1 MAKKVISLYRSN
13 GLKTK
18 VEKLQPPEQ
27 IISAEVTE
35 KLNDSLTLSMVC
47 VCTEYNVKYLTIG
60 NTIMCNKDTLSDG
73 SEFTFE
79 IYDVKY
85 SIDGRIT
92 VMAEHVSSRLRNI
105 YVQPI
110 TKAFS
115 AYQLSR
121 ILSGDASGNPPY
133 MLINRNHY
141 NHAGSPIII
150 EIPYEMD
157 DVINGKVMTDSI
169 KSISDI
175 MAGSSGSI
183 LDVCGGGF
191 WEHTDDFEMTFRKEN
206 YYSQDSEYQLAP
218 IVYSHNMSGFNREID
233 MDNAKSNQ
241 VLFWKKEVDG
251 VVEYA
256 WACNRKFDDE
266 YYMQASQLVD
276 LSSKFETKPTEAQ
289 LIAAAPAVSTSPEVT
304 TTCSV
309 TNYENRNAVCGKK
322 VRVIFPKFN
331 VNEELQ
337 IVETVYNV
345 LTDNYKSI
353 KLGTSKKTLSKT
365 IAEIAGKTGTNVY

>member
-1 MAKKVISLYRSN
+1 MAKKIISLYRSN

-60 NTIMCNKDTLSDG
+60 NTIMCNKDTLYNG

-92 VMAEHVSSRLRNI
+92 VMAEHISSRLRNI

-115 AYQLSR
+115 AYELSC
-121 ILSGDASGNPPY
+121 ILSGDITRLNPPY
-133 MLINRNHY
+133 MLINRKY
-141 NHAGSPIII
+141 PEGSPIII
-150 EIPYEMD
+150 EIPHEMN

-191 WEHTDDFEMTFRKEN
+191 WEHTGDFGMTFRKEN
-206 YYSQDSEYQLAP
+206 YYSQDSEHQLAP
-218 IVYSHNMSGFNREID
+218 IVYSYNMSGFNREID

-251 VVEYA
+251 VVEHV

-309 TNYENRNAVCGKK
+309 TNYEDKKAVCGKK
-322 VRVIFPKFN
+322 VRVIFPKFS
-331 VNEELQ
+331 VNEEMQ

-353 KLGTSKKTLSKT
+353 KLGTSKKTL
-365 IAEIAGKTGTNVY
+365 

>member
-1 MAKKVISLYRSN
+1 MAKKIIDLYK
-13 GLKTK
+13 GTGAKWK
-18 VEKLQPPEQ
+18 AEKLQSPEQ

-47 VCTEYNVKYLTIG
+47 VCTDYNAKYLTVG
-60 NTIMCNKDTLSDG
+60 NMLVCNKDTLYWG
-73 SEFTFE
+73 SSFTFE

-92 VMAEHVSSRLRNI
+92 IKAEHISSRLRYI

-110 TKAFS
+110 TQAPLSAFL
-115 AYQLSR
+115 AYM
-121 ILSGDASGNPPY
+121 LSGDETSGCPY
-133 MLINRNHY
+133 MLINRT
-141 NHAGSPIII
+141 GFSPVRIKISD
-150 EIPYEMD
+150 EISA
-157 DVINGKVMTDSI
+157 VVNKKITTDSI

-183 LDVCGGGF
+183 LDVCGSGF
-191 WEHTDDFEMTFRKEN
+191 WEHTGNAEMTFRKEN
-206 YYSQDSEYQLAP
+206 YYSQNGKKQLTP
-218 IVYSHNMSGFNREID
+218 IVYSYNMSDFKREID

-241 VLFWKKEVDG
+241 VLFWKKEIDG
-251 VVEYA
+251 VVEQV

-276 LSSKFETKPTEAQ
+276 LSSKFDTKPTEAQ
-289 LIAAAPAVSTSPEVT
+289 LIAAAPTVSTSPEVT

-309 TNYENRNAVCGKK
+309 ANYEDKSAVCGKK
-322 VRVIFPKFN
+322 VRVIYPKFN
-331 VNEELQ
+331 VNEEMQ
-337 IVETVYNV
+337 IVETNYNV
-345 LTDNYKSI
+345 LTDAYNSI

-365 IAEIAGKTGTNVY
+365 IAEITGKTGTNVY

>member
-1 MAKKVISLYRSN
+1 MAKKIISLYRSN

-60 NTIMCNKDTLSDG
+60 NTIMCNKDALHDG
-73 SEFTFE
+73 LGFTFE

-121 ILSGDASGNPPY
+121 ILSGYTGGNPPY

-206 YYSQDSEYQLAP
+206 YYSQDSKYQLAP
-218 IVYSHNMSGFNREID
+218 IVYSYNMSGFNREID

-309 TNYENRNAVCGKK
+309 TNYEDKSAVCGKK

>member
-1 MAKKVISLYRSN
+1 MAKKIISLYRSN

-18 VEKLQPPEQ
+18 VEKLRTPEQ

-60 NTIMCNKDTLSDG
+60 NTITCNKDTLYNG
-73 SEFTFE
+73 LTFTFE

-85 SIDGRIT
+85 SIDGKIT
-92 VMAEHVSSRLRNI
+92 VMAEHISSRLRNI

-110 TKAFS
+110 TEAFS
-115 AYQLSR
+115 AYELSN
-121 ILSGDASGNPPY
+121 ILSGYTGGNPPY
-133 MLINRNHY
+133 MLINRKKTMR
-141 NHAGSPIII
+141 SPIII
-150 EIPYEMD
+150 RIPYEMD

-191 WEHTDDFEMTFRKEN
+191 WEHTGDFEMTFRKEN
-206 YYSQDSEYQLAP
+206 YYSQDSKHQLAP
-218 IVYSHNMSGFNREID
+218 IVYSYNMSDFNREID

-251 VVEYA
+251 VVEYV

-304 TTCSV
+304 ITCSV
-309 TNYENRNAVCGKK
+309 TSYEDKKAVCGKK

-331 VNEELQ
+331 VNEEMK

-365 IAEIAGKTGTNVY
+365 IAEITGKTGTNVY

>member
-60 NTIMCNKDTLSDG
+60 NTIMCNKDTLSYG

-92 VMAEHVSSRLRNI
+92 VKAEHISSRLRNI

-115 AYQLSR
+115 AYELSK
-121 ILSGDASGNPPY
+121 ILSGSEESGTPY

-157 DVINGKVMTDSI
+157 DVIHGKVMTDSI

-206 YYSQDSEYQLAP
+206 YYSQDSKYQLAP
-218 IVYSHNMSGFNREID
+218 IVYSYNMSGFNREID

-309 TNYENRNAVCGKK
+309 TNYEDKSAVCGKK

-331 VNEELQ
+331 VNEEVQ

>member
-13 GLKTK
+13 GLKTR

-60 NTIMCNKDTLSDG
+60 NTIMCNKDTLHDG
-73 SEFTFE
+73 SGFTFE

-92 VMAEHVSSRLRNI
+92 VMAEHISSRLRNI

-110 TKAFS
+110 TKPFS
-115 AYQLSR
+115 SYELSR
-121 ILSGDASGNPPY
+121 ILSGDESGKFPH

-150 EIPYEMD
+150 EID

-191 WEHTDDFEMTFRKEN
+191 WEHTDDFQMTFRKEN
-206 YYSQDSEYQLAP
+206 YYSQDSEHQLAP
-218 IVYSHNMSGFNREID
+218 IVYSYNMSGFNREID

-251 VVEYA
+251 VVEHV

-309 TNYENRNAVCGKK
+309 TNYEDGKAVCGKK

>member
-13 GLKTK
+13 GLNTR

-60 NTIMCNKDTLSDG
+60 NTIMCNKDTLYNG
-73 SEFTFE
+73 SRFTFE

-92 VMAEHVSSRLRNI
+92 VMAEHISSRLRNI

-115 AYQLSR
+115 AYELSN
-121 ILSGDASGNPPY
+121 ILSGESPY
-133 MLINRNHY
+133 MLINREFRI
-141 NHAGSPIII
+141 GSPIEIR
-150 EIPYEMD
+150 IPYEMD

-191 WEHTDDFEMTFRKEN
+191 WEHTADFLMTFRKEN
-206 YYSQDSEYQLAP
+206 YYSQDSEHQLAP
-218 IVYSHNMSGFNREID
+218 IVYSYNMSGFNREID

-251 VVEYA
+251 VVEHV

-304 TTCSV
+304 TTCSI
-309 TNYENRNAVCGKK
+309 TNYEDKKAVCGKK

-331 VNEELQ
+331 VNEEMK

>member
-73 SEFTFE
+73 LTFTFE

-110 TKAFS
+110 TEAFS
-115 AYQLSR
+115 AYELSK
-121 ILSGDASGNPPY
+121 ILSGSEEGGSPY
-133 MLINRNHY
+133 MLINRKPHTF
-141 NHAGSPIII
+141 SPIII
-150 EIPYEMD
+150 QID
-157 DVINGKVMTDSI
+157 DVIHGKVMTDSI

-191 WEHTDDFEMTFRKEN
+191 WEHTGDFEMTFRNEN
-206 YYSQDSEYQLAP
+206 YYSQDSEHQLAP
-218 IVYSHNMSGFNREID
+218 IVYSYNMSGFNREID

-251 VVEYA
+251 VVEHV

-309 TNYENRNAVCGKK
+309 TNYEDKGAVCGKK

-331 VNEELQ
+331 VNEEMR

>member
-1 MAKKVISLYRSN
+1 MAKKIISLYRSN

-60 NTIMCNKDTLSDG
+60 NTIMCNKDTLFDG
-73 SEFTFE
+73 SRFTFE

-92 VMAEHVSSRLRNI
+92 VMAEHISSRLRNI

-110 TKAFS
+110 TKPFS
-115 AYQLSR
+115 AYQLSC
-121 ILSGDASGNPPY
+121 ILSGDTARENPPY
-133 MLINRNHY
+133 MLINRKPRE
-141 NHAGSPIII
+141 GSPIII

-191 WEHTDDFEMTFRKEN
+191 WEHTGDFKMTFRKEN

-218 IVYSHNMSGFNREID
+218 IVYSYNMSGFNREID

-251 VVEYA
+251 VVEHV

-289 LIAAAPAVSTSPEVT
+289 LIAAAPTVSTSPEVT

>member
-1 MAKKVISLYRSN
+1 MAKKVISLYRGN
-13 GLKTK
+13 GLKAK
-18 VEKLQPPEQ
+18 VDELQSPEQ

-47 VCTEYNVKYLTIG
+47 VCTDYNAKCLTVG
-60 NTIMCNKDTLSDG
+60 NMLVCNKDTLYYG
-73 SEFTFE
+73 KEFTFE

-92 VMAEHVSSRLRNI
+92 IKAEHISSRLRYI

-110 TKAFS
+110 TKALS
-115 AYQLSR
+115 AYELSCV
-121 ILSGDASGNPPY
+121 LSGDED
-133 MLINRNHY
+133 MLINRTNGY
-141 NHAGSPIII
+141 MIRIQIS
-150 EIPYEMD
+150 YEMA
-157 DVINGKVMTDSI
+157 DVINGKVRTDSI

-191 WEHTDDFEMTFRKEN
+191 WEHTGDFEMTFREKN
-206 YYSQDSEYQLAP
+206 YWSQADKNQLVP
-218 IVYSHNMSGFNREID
+218 IVYSYNMSDFKREID

-241 VLFWKKEVDG
+241 VLFWKKEIDG
-251 VVEYA
+251 VVEQV
-256 WACNRKFDDE
+256 WACNRKFDDK
-266 YYMQASQLVD
+266 YFMQASQLVD

-289 LIAAAPAVSTSPEVT
+289 LIAAAPTVSTSPEVI

-309 TNYENRNAVCGKK
+309 VNYEDKSAVCGKN
-322 VRVIFPKFN
+322 VRVIYPKFN
-331 VNEELQ
+331 VNEEMQ

-345 LTDNYKSI
+345 LTDAYNSI
-353 KLGTSKKTLSKT
+353 KLGTSKKTLSRT

>member
-1 MAKKVISLYRSN
+1 MAKKIISLYRSN
-13 GLKTK
+13 GLETK

-47 VCTEYNVKYLTIG
+47 VCTEHNVKYLTIG
-60 NTIMCNKDTLSDG
+60 NTIMCNKDTLFNG

-115 AYQLSR
+115 AYELSN
-121 ILSGDASGNPPY
+121 ILSGSRESGTPY
-133 MLINRNHY
+133 MLINQNHY
-141 NHAGSPIII
+141 NHAWSPIII
-150 EIPYEMD
+150 KIPYEMD

-183 LDVCGGGF
+183 LDVFGGGF
-191 WEHTDDFEMTFRKEN
+191 WEHTGDFKMTFRKEN
-206 YYSQDSEYQLAP
+206 YYSQDSEHQLAP
-218 IVYSHNMSGFNREID
+218 IVYSYNMSGFNREID

-251 VVEYA
+251 VVEHV

-309 TNYENRNAVCGKK
+309 TNYEDKKAVCGKK

>member
-13 GLKTK
+13 GLKTR

-60 NTIMCNKDTLSDG
+60 NTIMCNKDTLH
-73 SEFTFE
+73 EAFTFE

-110 TKAFS
+110 TKPFS
-115 AYQLSR
+115 AYQLSL
-121 ILSGDASGNPPY
+121 ILSGDTTWENPPY
-133 MLINRNHY
+133 MLINRKY
-141 NHAGSPIII
+141 LEGSPIII
-150 EIPYEMD
+150 EIPYEKD

-191 WEHTDDFEMTFRKEN
+191 WEHTGDFKMTFRKEN
-206 YYSQDSEYQLAP
+206 YYSQDSEHQLAP

-251 VVEYA
+251 VVEHV
-256 WACNRKFDDE
+256 WACNRKFDDK

-289 LIAAAPAVSTSPEVT
+289 LIAAAPTVSTSPEVT

-309 TNYENRNAVCGKK
+309 TNYEDKKAACGKK
-322 VRVIFPKFN
+322 VHVIFPKFN
-331 VNEELQ
+331 VNEEMQ

-365 IAEIAGKTGTNVY
+365 IAEIVGKTGTNVY

>member
-1 MAKKVISLYRSN
+1 MGKKVISLYRSN
-13 GLKTK
+13 GLKAK
-18 VEKLQPPEQ
+18 VDELQPPEQ

-47 VCTEYNVKYLTIG
+47 VCTDYNAKYLTVG
-60 NTIMCNKDTLSDG
+60 NMLVCNKDTLYSG
-73 SEFTFE
+73 SSFTFE

-92 VMAEHVSSRLRNI
+92 IKAEHISSRLRYI

-115 AYQLSR
+115 AYQLSC
-121 ILSGDASGNPPY
+121 ILSGYTGGNPPY
-133 MLINRNHY
+133 MLINRKY
-141 NHAGSPIII
+141 PEGSPIII
-150 EIPYEMD
+150 EID

-191 WEHTDDFEMTFRKEN
+191 WEHTTDFKMTFREKN
-206 YYSQDSEYQLAP
+206 YWSQADKNQLAP
-218 IVYSHNMSGFNREID
+218 IVYSYNMSDFKREID

-241 VLFWKKEVDG
+241 VLFWKKEIDG
-251 VVEYA
+251 VVEQV

-276 LSSKFETKPTEAQ
+276 LSSKFDTKPTEAQ
-289 LIAAAPAVSTSPEVT
+289 LIAAAPTVSTSPEVT

-309 TNYENRNAVCGKK
+309 ANYEDKSAVCGKK
-322 VRVIFPKFN
+322 VRVIYPKFN
-331 VNEELQ
+331 VNEEMQ
-337 IVETVYNV
+337 IVETNYNV
-345 LTDNYKSI
+345 LTDAYNSI
-353 KLGTSKKTLSKT
+353 KLGTSKKTLSRT
-365 IAEIAGKTGTNVY
+365 IAEIACKTGTNVY

>member
-1 MAKKVISLYRSN
+1 MAKKIISLYRSN

-60 NTIMCNKDTLSDG
+60 NTIMCNKDTLFNG
-73 SEFTFE
+73 SRFTFE

-92 VMAEHVSSRLRNI
+92 VMAEHISSRLRNI

-110 TKAFS
+110 TKPFS
-115 AYQLSR
+115 VYQLSR
-121 ILSGDASGNPPY
+121 ILSGDTTRENPPY
-133 MLINRNHY
+133 MLINRKY
-141 NHAGSPIII
+141 LKGSPIII
-150 EIPYEMD
+150 EISYEMA

-191 WEHTDDFEMTFRKEN
+191 WEHTGDFKMTFRKEN
-206 YYSQDSEYQLAP
+206 YYSQDSEHQLAP
-218 IVYSHNMSGFNREID
+218 IVYSYNMSGFNREID

-251 VVEYA
+251 VVEHV

-309 TNYENRNAVCGKK
+309 TNYEDKNAVCGKK

-331 VNEELQ
+331 VNEEMQ

>member
-1 MAKKVISLYRSN
+1 MAKKIIDLYKST
-13 GLKTK
+13 GAKWKT
-18 VEKLQPPEQ
+18 EILQPPEQ
-27 IISAEVTE
+27 IISVEVTE
-35 KLNDSLTLSMVC
+35 KINYSLALSMVC
-47 VCTEYNVKYLTIG
+47 VCTDYNAKYLTVG
-60 NTIMCNKDTLSDG
+60 NMLVCNKDTLYSG
-73 SEFTFE
+73 SSFTFE

-92 VMAEHVSSRLRNI
+92 IKAEHISSRLRYI

-115 AYQLSR
+115 AYQLSC
-121 ILSGDASGNPPY
+121 ILSGYMGGNPPY
-133 MLINRNHY
+133 MLINRT
-141 NHAGSPIII
+141 GFSPIRIQ
-150 EIPYEMD
+150 IPYEMD

-183 LDVCGGGF
+183 LDVCGSGF
-191 WEHTDDFEMTFRKEN
+191 WEYTGDCEMTFREKN
-206 YYSQDSEYQLAP
+206 YYSQNGKNQLAP
-218 IVYSHNMSGFNREID
+218 IVYSYNMSDFKREID

-241 VLFWKKEVDG
+241 VLFWKKEIDG
-251 VVEYA
+251 VVEQV

-276 LSSKFETKPTEAQ
+276 LSSKFDTKPTEAQ
-289 LIAAAPAVSTSPEVT
+289 LIAAAPTVSTSPEVT

-309 TNYENRNAVCGKK
+309 VNYEDKSAVCGKN
-322 VRVIFPKFN
+322 VRVIFPKLN
-331 VNEELQ
+331 VNEEMQ

-345 LTDNYKSI
+345 LTDAYNSI
-353 KLGTSKKTLSKT
+353 KLGTSKKTLSRT

>member
-1 MAKKVISLYRSN
+1 MAKKIISLYRSN

-60 NTIMCNKDTLSDG
+60 NTIMCNKDTLYNG
-73 SEFTFE
+73 STFTFE

-92 VMAEHVSSRLRNI
+92 VMAEHISSRLRNI

-115 AYQLSR
+115 AYELSC
-121 ILSGDASGNPPY
+121 ILSGYTGGNPPY
-133 MLINRNHY
+133 MLINRKY
-141 NHAGSPIII
+141 LEGSPIII
-150 EIPYEMD
+150 EID

-191 WEHTDDFEMTFRKEN
+191 WEHTDDFKMTFRKEN
-206 YYSQDSEYQLAP
+206 YYSQDSKHQLAP
-218 IVYSHNMSGFNREID
+218 IVYSYNMSGFNREID

-251 VVEYA
+251 VVEHV

-309 TNYENRNAVCGKK
+309 TNYENKNAVCGKK

-331 VNEELQ
+331 VNEEMR